1 MKINLERIND
11 KYLFEVT
18 NKNGHKVHLDRKYS
32 DDYNV
37 QGASPM
43 ELLLMGVAG
52 CSSIDIISILEKQKL
67 QPESYKM
74 EVFGDRES
82 IPGSTFKKIHVELHV
97 EGDIPA
103 DRIIRAAHLSF
114 DKYCSVSKNLEK
126 TSEIVH
132 SIVLNGE
139 KIKIA

>member
-1 MKINLERIND
+1 MYDSL
-11 KYLFEVT
+11 
-18 NKNGHKVHLDRKYS
+18 
-32 DDYNV
+32 
-37 QGASPM
+37 
-43 ELLLMGVAG
+43 
-52 CSSIDIISILEKQKL
+52 ILETSSSLFSFERK
-67 QPESYKM
+67 S
-74 EVFGDRES
+74 S
-82 IPGSTFKKIHVELHV
+82 CFKKIHVELHV